1 MKNQNGKQENS
12 GRLTSARHEFEAAN
26 PGKSSPQSK
35 SVPPFF
41 MEVDLEEFV
50 HFLDGTNMTEE
61 QKLECV
67 AVHWRIICEALM
79 LGLRIHPVQQAQK
92 NCGKNRDTHD
102 TPPLSGQSGVL
113 LSEEFIEMKM
123 PEQAGLEGDKPEG
136 GITK

>member
-1 MKNQNGKQENS
+1 MKNQNGKQQNN
-12 GRLTSARHEFEAAN
+12 GRSTSARYEFEAAN
-26 PGKSSPQSK
+26 PAKPSLQSK

-50 HFLDGTNMTEE
+50 HFLDGTNMTEA

-79 LGLRIHPVQQAQK
+79 LGLKIHPVQQAQK
-92 NCGKNRDTHD
+92 NCGKNRNPHD
-102 TPPLSGQSGVL
+102 TPVFSGQSGIL

-123 PEQAGLEGDKPEG
+123 PEQADLEADKPEG